1 MPLQGRCFSRLDVD
15 DTQLPRSCG
24 DPQGATE
31 MVERTLAWVE
41 NHIPMRRH
49 YDNFIGGKWVPPV
62 KGEKFENI
70 SPIDASIVCT
80 IARSSAE
87 DIEQALDAAHAA
99 KDGWGRT
106 APADRARILN
116 KIADRMEEK
125 LDALAPVEAIDNGK

>member
-49 YDNFIGGKWVPPV
+49 YDNFIGGKWVQQRCLHEDPEFSAQRADPLRP
-62 KGEKFENI
+62 
-70 SPIDASIVCT
+70 SLPSADAT
-80 IARSSAE
+80 ARTVL
-87 DIEQALDAAHAA
+87 QPL
-99 KDGWGRT
+99 GCR
-106 APADRARILN
+106 
-116 KIADRMEEK
+116 
-125 LDALAPVEAIDNGK
+125 